1 MKKRLHQQTNMGDV
15 STESLAETAL
25 QIAEE
30 RKKILEEMR
39 GALLS
44 KDDEAL
50 KQLASKLCG
59 LEND

>member
-1 MKKRLHQQTNMGDV
+1 MRKRLHQQTNMGEV
-15 STESLAETAL
+15 STVSFVETAL

-44 KDDEAL
+44 KDDKAL